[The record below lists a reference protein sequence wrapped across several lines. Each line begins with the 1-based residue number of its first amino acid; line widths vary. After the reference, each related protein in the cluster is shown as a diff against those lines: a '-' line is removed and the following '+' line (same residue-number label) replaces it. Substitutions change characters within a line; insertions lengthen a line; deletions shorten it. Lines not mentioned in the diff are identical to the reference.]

1 MNQKIWLGILSV
13 VVLIIISLFFIFKE
27 ERQQYIFLIPEG
39 YKGEVTV
46 TFDQP
51 HAVPLT
57 SEHKFIIFKVPSS
70 GKIATSDSNLTGTI
84 DYYYVDQA
92 GNRTQIED
100 IPNAI
105 QDLHTESGGSKNST
119 NETTEIPET
128 LSFFVGTPQE
138 YYNHL
143 KS

>member
-1 MNQKIWLGILSV
+1 MNKKIVFGVLGVI
-13 VVLIIISLFFIFKE
+13 VLIGVSLFLIFKE
-27 ERQQYIFLIPEG
+27 DRQQYIFLIPEG
-39 YKGEVTV
+39 YKGKVTV

-51 HAVPLT
+51 DASPLVY
-57 SEHKFIIFKVPSS
+57 EGKWIVFQVPSS
-70 GKIATSDSNLTGTI
+70 GNITTSGSNVTGTI

-92 GNRTQIED
+92 GNRTKIED

-105 QDLHTESGGSKNST
+105 QDLHTESGGSKNSA
-119 NETTEIPET
+119 NQTTEIPET

-138 YYNHL
+138 YDNDR